1 MNKGKKCYVFGS
13 AEAVYPK
20 EAVVPDK
27 GSLYIAADGGY
38 SSMKAASIVPSV
50 ILGDFD
56 SCELTDEMKKL
67 GAEII
72 VHPIEK
78 DDTDLMLAIKLGFER
93 GYTDFVIVGCL
104 GGARFDHS
112 IATLQALGYVV
123 NNGGSAVAYGKG
135 EDGAVMCAQAIKD
148 GSITLPS
155 RENGHV
161 SVFSLSERSEGVSIN
176 GLKYSV
182 AGAILTP
189 FFPLGVSN
197 SFVGREA
204 SISVDKGTLIV
215 IY

>member
-20 EAVVPDK
+20 NTVFDND
-27 GSLYIAADGGY
+27 SLYIAADGGY
-38 SSMKAASIVPSV
+38 SSMRMASIVPDV

-56 SCELTDEMKKL
+56 SCALTDEMKGL

-93 GYTDFVIVGCL
+93 GCTDFIIVGCL

-123 NNGGSAVAYGKG
+123 NNGGKAIAYGVG
-135 EDGAVMCAQAIKD
+135 EDGEVMCAQAVKD
-148 GSITLPS
+148 GSLTLPS
-155 RENGHV
+155 REKGHV
-161 SVFSLSERSEGVSIN
+161 SVFSLSEKAEGVCID

-197 SFVGREA
+197 SFIGREA
-204 SISVDKGTLIV
+204 TVSVEKGTLIV